1 MPQPV
6 FNLGKG
12 NLKLVKAS
20 VVFFPVTGFPSK
32 NLGVLVVGDFHGLF
46 INVNDIMCK

>member
-1 MPQPV
+1 M
-6 FNLGKG
+6 FNPGKG

-20 VVFFPVTGFPSK
+20 VVFFLVIGFPRK
-32 NLGVLVVGDFHGLF
+32 NLGVHVVCDFHGFLF